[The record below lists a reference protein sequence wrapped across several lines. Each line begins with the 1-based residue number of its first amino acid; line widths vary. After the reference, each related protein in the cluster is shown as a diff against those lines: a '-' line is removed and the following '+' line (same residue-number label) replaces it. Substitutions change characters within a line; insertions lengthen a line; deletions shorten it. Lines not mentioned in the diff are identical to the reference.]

1 MQDDQLIDHEGAYE
15 TTEEKDP
22 SSKREKTNIL
32 RQHRLSQ
39 EVAALIADTGDED
52 DSSRADLDRDSDE
65 LALLEQQQ
73 ERNRDNNAQREEQ
86 KVP

>member
-1 MQDDQLIDHEGAYE
+1 MQNDQLIDHEGAYE

-22 SSKREKTNIL
+22 SEKEKTNIL

-52 DSSRADLDRDSDE
+52 DSSSRADLDRDSDE
-65 LALLEQQQ
+65 LALLEQ
-73 ERNRDNNAQREEQ
+73 
-86 KVP
+86 